1 MGGIVSEGG
10 GTRGMAAVGAV
21 TAAAWAEWTTQRS
34 RSQKRPDLAGLRVEQ
49 IHLAFFPIFGS
60 LSCECHASASQL
72 QMQIA
77 RWDATQ
83 QTHRFPPIGIGIGG
97 ERKNAKG
104 RVGRPAHQS
113 EQNTASLGASRGQR
127 FVSCPPAPRRKKLA
141 LFSRDGAARQPV
153 ACLNRHAAAVTEEM
167 GGETGREPSPTRIDP
182 KPRKRNNNKST
193 RERGRDEQRVAFAAY
208 TFRTVKTVKLAWYGT
223 EHRG

>member
-1 MGGIVSEGG
+1 
-10 GTRGMAAVGAV
+10 VGAV
-21 TAAAWAEWTTQRS
+21 TAAAWAKWTTQRS
-34 RSQKRPDLAGLRVEQ
+34 RSKKRPDLAGLRVEQ

-60 LSCECHASASQL
+60 LSCGCHASASQL

-127 FVSCPPAPRRKKLA
+127 FVSCPPHRKKLA
-141 LFSRDGAARQPV
+141 LFSRDGAAKTTSRLP
-153 ACLNRHAAAVTEEM
+153 E
-167 GGETGREPSPTRIDP
+167 PTRRRRHDGNPALHGSTQNRENATIISP
-182 KPRKRNNNKST
+182 PGNVEETNNGPDLPLT
-193 RERGRDEQRVAFAAY
+193 RFVQANWSG
-208 TFRTVKTVKLAWYGT
+208 TVPNT
-223 EHRG
+223 